1 VILESKKLI
10 RSGGSFT
17 RGTTVP
23 SKSIF
28 RFKVFESGFLGDG
41 VHSAVSFDKD
51 LDVFFELKKIALSF
65 EDNLDA
71 ANAAIF
77 EDDVVADKNE
87 GDGDLSR
94 FPDRTSRDSNEGSR
108 FDASIFF
115 FLPMFAFVRHSLVA
129 DRRLFDFAMIL
140 DVLF

>member
-1 VILESKKLI
+1 MS
-10 RSGGSFT
+10 
-17 RGTTVP
+17 

-51 LDVFFELKKIALSF
+51 LDVFFEQKKIAVSF
-65 EDNLDA
+65 EDDLDVTD
-71 ANAAIF
+71 AAIF
-77 EDDVVADKNE
+77 EDNVVANENE

-94 FPDRTSRDSNEGSR
+94 FPDRTLRDSNKGSR
-108 FDASIFF
+108 FDTSIFF
-115 FLPMFAFVRHSLVA
+115 FLPMFAFVTRSLVA
-129 DRRLFDFAMIL
+129 DRQLFDFAMIV